1 MSDKGPL
8 ITRSKLRE
16 MKREEEALQRQHEAS
31 LQKEFEQKEQEI
43 VKRFKKEKK
52 QVKSVRAN
60 RADTSNKIRKRSSFL
75 TKAIVVVLILL
86 IIMFYFIF
94 FYR

>member
-16 MKREEEALQRQHEAS
+16 MKKEEEAAKRLRDAE

-43 VKRFKKEKK
+43 VQQYKKEKK
-52 QVKSVRAN
+52 KIGTVKGSRAE
-60 RADTSNKIRKRSSFL
+60 TSNKIRKRSSFL
-75 TKAIVVVLILL
+75 TKAIVVVTILL
-86 IIMFYFIF
+86 MILFYFIF
-94 FYR
+94 FG